1 MTTRRR
7 LLSLGVAG
15 LIALPRRA
23 LGQSNERVW
32 RVGFLW
38 PRSPMEPPLNDYY
51 DEVPK
56 GLKDL
61 GYVEGRNLVI
71 ERRYAHGNYGR
82 LPELAAELVRLK
94 VDVIVADGT
103 TAVQGA
109 QKATKTIPIVFGSA
123 GDPVGNGLVQSLGR
137 PGGNTTGISLLAGDS
152 MERKRLEMLLSLV
165 PKLTRFAVLYNPSN
179 PFSLVVLKDL
189 DSAARHRKL
198 QLLRVEARSAAEIE
212 QGFHLMSQ
220 QKADAF
226 VWIADAVLNQQIRQ
240 IAALA
245 AAHRVPGVGG
255 GRTYATVG
263 GLLGYGSSQF
273 SNYRRAAA
281 IVDKILR
288 GANPGEVPVEQPT
301 NLYLALNRGTARAL
315 GLTIP
320 PELLLLA
327 DEVIE

>member
-1 MTTRRR
+1 M
-7 LLSLGVAG
+7 A
-15 LIALPRRA
+15 
-23 LGQSNERVW
+23 
-32 RVGFLW
+32 
-38 PRSPMEPPLNDYY
+38 PPLNDYY

-61 GYVEGRNLVI
+61 GYVEGKNLVV
-71 ERRYAHGNYGR
+71 ERRYAHGNYER
-82 LPELAAELVRLK
+82 LPELAAELIRLK
-94 VDVIVADGT
+94 VDVIVTDGT
-103 TAVQGA
+103 IGVLGA

-152 MERKRLEMLLSLV
+152 LARKQLEMLHSLV
-165 PKLTRFAVLYNPSN
+165 PKLTRLAALYNPSN
-179 PFSLVVLKDL
+179 PYSVVVLKNL
-189 DSAARHRKL
+189 DSAARPRHL
-198 QLLRVEARSAAEIE
+198 QVLRVEARTAAEIE
-212 QGFHLMSQ
+212 QGFRLMTE

-226 VWIADAVLNQQIRQ
+226 IWIADAILSQQMRQ

-245 AAHRVPGVGG
+245 VTHRLPGMGA
-255 GRTYATVG
+255 GRTYATAG
-263 GLLGYGSSQF
+263 GLLGYGSNQF
-273 SNYRRAAA
+273 NNYRRAAA

-288 GANPGEVPVEQPT
+288 GANPGELPVEQPT
-301 NLYLALNRGTARAL
+301 NLFLGLNRGTARAL